1 MTQTDMPIKQNGAIA
16 KAFDIG
22 QRLFSLFIA
31 TALPAITT
39 GAVIGVS
46 VAKSAIMAGA
56 MAVIGVV
63 QKLAAASVDGELTAA
78 EIREAFSNGK
88 SATPTKKK

>member
-1 MTQTDMPIKQNGAIA
+1 MSKTDVNIKSNATIA

-22 QRLFSLFIA
+22 QRLFSLFVA

-63 QKLAAASVDGELTAA
+63 QKLAAASVDGELTAD
-78 EIREAFSNGK
+78 EIKDAFSNGK
-88 SATPTKKK
+88 TASKTKKK

>member
-1 MTQTDMPIKQNGAIA
+1 MKPNASAA
-16 KAFDIG
+16 KIFDLG
-22 QRLFSLFIA
+22 QRLFSLFLS

-56 MAVIGVV
+56 MSVIAVV
-63 QKLAAASVDGELTAA
+63 QKLAAASVDGSLTSE
-78 EIREAFSNGK
+78 EIKEAFGTTS
-88 SATPTKKK
+88 KKKK

>member
-1 MTQTDMPIKQNGAIA
+1 MRQNATIA
-16 KAFDIG
+16 KFLDLF
-22 QRLFSLFIA
+22 QRLFSLFLA
-31 TALPAITT
+31 TALPAVTT

-63 QKLAAASVDGELTAA
+63 QKLASASIDGELTAD
-78 EIREAFSNGK
+78 EIKASFQK
-88 SATPTKKK
+88 

>member
-1 MTQTDMPIKQNGAIA
+1 MKQNAMMA
-16 KAFDIG
+16 KTFDIG
-22 QRLFSLFIA
+22 QRLFSLFLA

-46 VAKSAIMAGA
+46 VTKSAIMAGA

-63 QKLAAASVDGELTAA
+63 QKLAAASVDGNLSSE
-78 EIREAFSNGK
+78 EIKDAFSGN
-88 SATPTKKK
+88 TPRKKK

>member
-1 MTQTDMPIKQNGAIA
+1 MKPNASAA
-16 KAFDIG
+16 KIFDLG
-22 QRLFSLFIA
+22 QRLFSLFLS

-56 MAVIGVV
+56 MSVIAVV
-63 QKLAAASVDGELTAA
+63 QKLAAASVDGSLTSE
-78 EIREAFSNGK
+78 EIKEAFG
-88 SATPTKKK
+88 TTGKKKK